1 MGEED
6 ARYERSR
13 DAARRAARRVRT
25 ARTGPAARRDQGC
38 QIRDCTI
45 VDAGGFR
52 KKSGDLV
59 RERQAVK
66 FAAIA
71 DWADLGTYPVV
82 FMCAELEVSRS
93 GYYAWRLGGRR
104 RRRRPHAHG
113 SDHRGPGHGDR
124 VPAPESWGD
133 LALRPWNAVHLWTVR
148 PVLHEEQHSAF
159 TRKDR
164 NLLRHCRLRIFLR
177 NLQEGTHPH
186 PPMARPEK
194 PVGSHRRMDH
204 ELLQYCQTPLN
215 AWLFDTQ

>member
-6 ARYERSR
+6 ARYEGSCDTTGRSVG
-13 DAARRAARRVRT
+13 RVRT

-93 GYYAWRLGGRR
+93 GYYAWRRGGASDGAGGDQGFTVMFGAGYDRGSGSAGVGRVRAGLAALG
-104 RRRRPHAHG
+104 
-113 SDHRGPGHGDR
+113 
-124 VPAPESWGD
+124 
-133 LALRPWNAVHLWTVR
+133 HL
-148 PVLHEEQHSAF
+148 
-159 TRKDR
+159 
-164 NLLRHCRLRIFLR
+164 
-177 NLQEGTHPH
+177 
-186 PPMARPEK
+186 
-194 PVGSHRRMDH
+194 
-204 ELLQYCQTPLN
+204 
-215 AWLFDTQ
+215 